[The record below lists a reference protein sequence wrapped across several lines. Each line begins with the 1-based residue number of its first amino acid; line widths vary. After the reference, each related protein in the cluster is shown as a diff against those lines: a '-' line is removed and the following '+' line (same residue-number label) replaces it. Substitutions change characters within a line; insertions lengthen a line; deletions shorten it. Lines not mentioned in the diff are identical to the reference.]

1 MDRFD
6 EAMKEYGINGSA
18 MKNSTVYPQIKEII
32 QEHPTVL
39 EALVG
44 TELDKIEEA
53 VRHARE
59 YTNPEVVYI
68 NDRSTRDAVMAFANV
83 LRIVKDIYGE
93 ERMSENVMLQA
104 IEAGSYIGY
113 RSIMGEA
120 AQAAPYKRR

>member
-6 EAMKEYGINGSA
+6 EAMKEYGINGQA

-32 QEHPTVL
+32 QGHPTVL

-53 VRHARE
+53 VRNARE

-68 NDRSTRDAVMAFANV
+68 NNRDTRDAVMAFANV
-83 LRIVKDIYGE
+83 LRVVKDIFGE
-93 ERMSENVMLQA
+93 ENMTEAVMMQA

-120 AQAAPYKRR
+120 AQTAPYKRR

>member
-120 AQAAPYKRR
+120 AQTAPYKRR